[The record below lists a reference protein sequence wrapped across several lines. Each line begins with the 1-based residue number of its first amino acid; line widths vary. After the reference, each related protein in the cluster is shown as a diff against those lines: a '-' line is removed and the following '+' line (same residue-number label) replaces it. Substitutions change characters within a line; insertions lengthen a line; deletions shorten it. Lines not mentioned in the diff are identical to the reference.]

1 MSTNFHVYLATQ
13 SLPSPSKWQAEI
25 TKMNSSL
32 IMDTDINLVT
42 FSGFLPFQFNQEI
55 TGFEYCSWFI
65 DHEEKQEV
73 NIPSA
78 DFCMCFSIG
87 NNPLELTITVISIY
101 CLIKLTDGVLFDPQK
116 GIYIEPSNIFTW
128 KKEMLT

>member
-1 MSTNFHVYLATQ
+1 MSTNFHVYLATK

-42 FSGFLPFQFNQEI
+42 FSGFLPFQFNQEV

-87 NNPLELTITVISIY
+87 NNPLELTITESAAQRSAIITQLPPEAISSKY
-101 CLIKLTDGVLFDPQK
+101 SQ
-116 GIYIEPSNIFTW
+116 
-128 KKEMLT
+128 